1 MAGKL
6 RDTESNQQDCGGGQ
20 CISEP
25 SAIPCQRTYQR
36 DGGGRSSRRR
46 HSRNR
51 LRQRLHRRQDS
62 ASKSIVGARARLWHW
77 CRRLRCSYHSASSL
91 REWTVVYTTPQA
103 GSGILGDSQRH
114 LRYNASLYKSV
125 CASEKGHSMKLETST
140 LQSLPKVLLHE
151 HLDGVLRPSTVIDLA
166 QSAGYTGLPTND
178 AGELASWFFQG
189 ANQGS
194 LAKYL
199 EGFRHTIAVM
209 QTEEALERVAYEQ
222 AEDLSRDGVVYYET
236 RFAPVFHTQKG
247 LTHQRVVSAVLRG
260 MARGRQ
266 DFGIRSGLI
275 ICAMRNMN
283 VSLEMAELAVDFRE
297 RGVVGFDLAG
307 EEGGYPPKKH
317 VDAFHYIQRENFN
330 ITIHAG
336 EGFGKESIWQAIQYC
351 GAHRIG
357 HGTRL
362 IDDIAVVDGE
372 AVKLGD
378 LAQYVLDK
386 RIPLEICL
394 LSNIHTGATPGLAE
408 HPFKILYQEKFRV
421 TLNTDNR
428 LMSNTTMTREFEA
441 AAETFGL
448 SLDDFEKITVNAMKS
463 AFLPYKERCD
473 FIYSII
479 KPGYAKIRKQHA
491 ANQSATTSHAH

>member
-1 MAGKL
+1 
-6 RDTESNQQDCGGGQ
+6 
-20 CISEP
+20 
-25 SAIPCQRTYQR
+25 
-36 DGGGRSSRRR
+36 
-46 HSRNR
+46 
-51 LRQRLHRRQDS
+51 
-62 ASKSIVGARARLWHW
+62 
-77 CRRLRCSYHSASSL
+77 
-91 REWTVVYTTPQA
+91 
-103 GSGILGDSQRH
+103 
-114 LRYNASLYKSV
+114 
-125 CASEKGHSMKLETST
+125 MKLERS
-140 LQSLPKVLLHE
+140 LLKALPKVLLHE
-151 HLDGVLRPSTVIDLA
+151 HLDGVLRPLTVIALA
-166 QSAGYTGLPTND
+166 DRVKYSGLPTRD
-178 AGELASWFFQG
+178 PEALGQWFHQG

-199 EGFRHTIAVM
+199 EGFAQTIAVM

-222 AEDLSRDGVVYYET
+222 AEDLSKDGVVYFET
-236 RFAPVFHTQKG
+236 RFAPVFHTEKG
-247 LTHQRVVSAVLRG
+247 LTHQQVVSAVLKG
-260 MARGRQ
+260 LARGRQ
-266 DFGIRSGLI
+266 DFGIQSGLI

-283 VSLEMAELAVDFRE
+283 VSLEMAELAVDFRS

-307 EEGGYPPKKH
+307 EEGGFPPKKH

-362 IDDIAVVDGE
+362 IDDIAIADGK

-394 LSNIHTGATPGLAE
+394 ISNVHTGAAASLQQ

-428 LMSNTTMTREFEA
+428 LMSDTSMTREFEA
-441 AAETFGL
+441 ASETFGL
-448 SLDDFEKITVNAMKS
+448 TLDDFEKISINAMKS
-463 AFLPYKERCD
+463 AFLPYGQRCD
-473 FIYSII
+473 FIYKTL
-479 KPGYAKIRKQHA
+479 KPGYARIREA
-491 ANQSATTSHAH
+491 LATKPSRA

>member
-1 MAGKL
+1 MGIRRPPLKL
-6 RDTESNQQDCGGGQ
+6 DHG
-20 CISEP
+20 
-25 SAIPCQRTYQR
+25 
-36 DGGGRSSRRR
+36 
-46 HSRNR
+46 
-51 LRQRLHRRQDS
+51 
-62 ASKSIVGARARLWHW
+62 V
-77 CRRLRCSYHSASSL
+77 
-91 REWTVVYTTPQA
+91 
-103 GSGILGDSQRH
+103 
-114 LRYNASLYKSV
+114 
-125 CASEKGHSMKLETST
+125 

-151 HLDGVLRPSTVIDLA
+151 HLDGVLRPETIIDLA
-166 QSAGYTGLPTND
+166 KSKKYEQLPTLD
-178 AGELASWFFQG
+178 PVELAKWFHQG

-194 LAKYL
+194 LPKYL
-199 EGFRHTIAVM
+199 EGFAHTIAVM

-222 AEDLSRDGVVYYET
+222 AEDLSKDGVVYFET
-236 RFAPVFHTQKG
+236 RFAPVFHTERG
-247 LTHQRVVSAVLRG
+247 LTHPQVVSAVLKG
-260 MARGRQ
+260 LARGRQ
-266 DFGIRSGLI
+266 DFGIQSGLI

-283 VSLEMAELAVDFRE
+283 VSLEMAELAVDFRS

-307 EEGGYPPKKH
+307 EEGGFPPKKH

-362 IDDIAVVDGE
+362 IDDIAVADGR

-394 LSNIHTGATPGLAE
+394 LSNVHTGATPSLAQ

-428 LMSNTTMTREFEA
+428 LMSNTTMSQEFEA

-448 SLDDFEKITVNAMKS
+448 SLDDFERITINAMKS
-463 AFLPYKERCD
+463 SFLPYKERCD
-473 FIYSII
+473 LIYKTIN
-479 KPGYAKIRKQHA
+479 PGYARIREA
-491 ANQSATTSHAH
+491 ASK

>member
-1 MAGKL
+1 
-6 RDTESNQQDCGGGQ
+6 
-20 CISEP
+20 
-25 SAIPCQRTYQR
+25 
-36 DGGGRSSRRR
+36 
-46 HSRNR
+46 
-51 LRQRLHRRQDS
+51 
-62 ASKSIVGARARLWHW
+62 
-77 CRRLRCSYHSASSL
+77 
-91 REWTVVYTTPQA
+91 
-103 GSGILGDSQRH
+103 
-114 LRYNASLYKSV
+114 
-125 CASEKGHSMKLETST
+125 MKLEKT
-140 LQSLPKVLLHE
+140 LLQKLPKVLLHE
-151 HLDGVLRPSTVIDLA
+151 HLDGVLRPKTVVELA
-166 QSAGYTGLPTND
+166 KDVEYSELPTNNPE
-178 AGELASWFFQG
+178 ELARWFHQG

-199 EGFRHTIAVM
+199 EGFKHTIAVM
-209 QTEEALERVAYEQ
+209 QTEVALERVAYEQ
-222 AEDLSRDGVVYYET
+222 AEDLSKDGVVYFET
-236 RFAPVFHTQKG
+236 RFAPLFHTQKG
-247 LTHQRVVSAVLRG
+247 LTHQQVVSAVLKG
-260 MARGRQ
+260 LARGRQ
-266 DFGIRSGLI
+266 DFGVQSGLI

-357 HGTRL
+357 HGTRI
-362 IDDIAVVDGE
+362 IDDIAVADGK

-394 LSNIHTGATPGLAE
+394 LSNVHTGATPSLDQ
-408 HPFKILYQEKFRV
+408 HPFRVLYQEKFRV

-428 LMSNTTMTREFEA
+428 LMSDTTMTREFEA

-448 SLDDFEKITVNAMKS
+448 TIDDFEKISINAMKS
-463 AFLPYKERCD
+463 AFLPYDQRCD
-473 FIYSII
+473 LIYKTL
-479 KPGYAKIRKQHA
+479 KPGYAKIRGTMAK
-491 ANQSATTSHAH
+491 